1 MKDKVWK
8 DKRISE
14 IDTICKG
21 SKDCHENFI
30 DEVKN
35 IYESKADSFDEF
47 VIEQE
52 EKKAKY
58 MPQLIKEWRK
68 L

>member
-1 MKDKVWK
+1 MNWK

-52 EKKAKY
+52 EKRAKY
-58 MPQLIKEWRK
+58 MPQLINERIQ
-68 L
+68 

>member
-1 MKDKVWK
+1 MKDENWQ
-8 DKRISE
+8 DKRINE
-14 IDTICKG
+14 INETCSTKPG
-21 SKDCHENFI
+21 VAENFI
-30 DEVKN
+30 DEVN
-35 IYESKADSFDEF
+35 DIYESKADSYDEF

-58 MPQLIKEWRK
+58 MPQLIEEWRK